1 MRENESK
8 LKAMRAMRALTS
20 ERFNRLFL
28 IIHQTLT
35 LENICVA
42 IPYLV
47 LVTDTAL
54 VAKNLLSFQKNLLEI
69 I

>member
-35 LENICVA
+35 LENTCVA
-42 IPYLV
+42 IPYLI

-54 VAKNLLSFQKNLLEI
+54 ASKNLLSFQKNLLEI